1 MLGNILQDLSVP
13 RSADLFARPQK
24 GTKVTKEGIINMLGI
39 ILQDFHYAA
48 QPICSRGRK
57 KAQRSQKKASSNV
70 GEYSAKLSEP
80 PRSADLISLVTF
92 CAFLRLSFRN
102 SVGASGVDLTT

>member
-1 MLGNILQDLSVP
+1 
-13 RSADLFARPQK
+13 
-24 GTKVTKEGIINMLGI
+24 MLGI
-39 ILQDFHYAA
+39 ILQDFQYAA

-57 KAQRSQKKASSNV
+57 KAQKSQKKASSNV
-70 GEYSAKLSEP
+70 GKYSAKLSEP
-80 PRSADLISLVTF
+80 PTLSRSHFFCDF

>member
-24 GTKVTKEGIINMLGI
+24 GTKVTKEGIINMSGI
-39 ILQDFHYAA
+39 ILQDFQYAA

-57 KAQRSQKKASSNV
+57 KGTSHKRRHHQMWGNILQNFQNPHAQ
-70 GEYSAKLSEP
+70 P
-80 PRSADLISLVTF
+80 ISFPL
-92 CAFLRLSFRN
+92 
-102 SVGASGVDLTT
+102 